1 VTAFLPLIT
10 SAVAG
15 LVQERPV
22 SPSFSGR
29 FHHPSDPS
37 SSANVN
43 AHPIAENGDASIVDS
58 NGDLLRSEQQTEASS
73 LSREHEKAGTLE
85 LKNGKQGPDSLAER
99 AGQIGIIE
107 SSKEQ
112 LLYLWEVIRE
122 PTILLPTLFI
132 FFWQATPQSDT
143 AMFYFT

>member
-43 AHPIAENGDASIVDS
+43 THPIPENGHASIVDLD
-58 NGDLLRSEQQTEASS
+58 GDLLRSQQQTDASS
-73 LSREHEKAGTLE
+73 LSREHEKAGTSE
-85 LKNGKQGPDSLAER
+85 SENGKQGPESLAER
-99 AGQIGIIE
+99 AEQIGIVE